1 MLKDYVL
8 NLILVL
14 QLPHIAGKWNFYFL
28 KQKNEA
34 DIRINYQGLIR
45 KKT

>member
-34 DIRINYQGLIR
+34 DIRI
-45 KKT
+45 KV